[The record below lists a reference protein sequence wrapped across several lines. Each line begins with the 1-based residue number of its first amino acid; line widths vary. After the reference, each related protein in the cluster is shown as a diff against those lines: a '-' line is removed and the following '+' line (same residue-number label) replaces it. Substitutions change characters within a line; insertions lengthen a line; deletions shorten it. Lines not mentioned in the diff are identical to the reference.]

1 MHNALLALFLAGQSP
16 SGEAIF
22 TSQCAICHGQRGE
35 GGRGATLTRA
45 QLRHAPNDEALQ
57 RIVRRGIPGTG
68 MPGTWLNE
76 QELAAVAAHVKS
88 LGRAVATVP
97 VPGDPARGEAIYRGK
112 GGCTKCHTVNG
123 RGGSFGPDL
132 TGIAARRN
140 AEHLRQSIVDPA
152 ADVTPSFTRLQ
163 AVTTAGG
170 RAISGARVN
179 EDSFSVQI
187 RDSAGVV
194 HSFWKTELRQLRKE
208 PGKTAM
214 PSYRDAFQASELDDL
229 VAYLAGLE
237 DGQ

>member
-1 MHNALLALFLAGQSP
+1 MYFAMLALLMAAQSP

-35 GGRGATLTRA
+35 GGRGPTLTRA
-45 QLRHAPNDEALQ
+45 KLRHAPNDAALQ

-76 QELAAVAAHVKS
+76 AELAAVAGHVRS
-88 LGRAVATVP
+88 LGRAVDSAP
-97 VPGDPARGEAIYRGK
+97 VAGDRARGEAIYLGK
-112 GGCTKCHTVNG
+112 GGCAQCHTVSG

-132 TGIAARRN
+132 TGMGARRS
-140 AEHLRQSIVDPA
+140 AEHLRQSVVDPA
-152 ADVTPSFTRLQ
+152 ADVSPHFTLLH
-163 AVTTAGG
+163 AVTAAGG
-170 RAISGARVN
+170 RTVTGARVN
-179 EDSFSVQI
+179 EDTFSVQI
-187 RDSAGVV
+187 RDAGGKV

-214 PSYRDAFQASELDDL
+214 RSFRGALSASELDDL

-237 DGQ
+237 DEQ